1 VALWLCDVLWVP
13 GGTMSRFPTP
23 PWGDALDQLGRCG
36 FARDVQGPMHRV
48 HQDGRPVDPPR
59 MPTSA
64 APVEL

>member
-1 VALWLCDVLWVP
+1 
-13 GGTMSRFPTP
+13 MSRFPTP